1 MSIDRASIIQGPARI
16 DFDGQSFYYE
26 GTVNLKPTVSRFE
39 INTDQFGKVD
49 ERISD
54 KSFVVSFKPSGR
66 FNAALAAVMWKYASY
81 LNGTSIFGATDTPL
95 VIHTFAGRKFTV
107 LNAALTTMPNM
118 STGVATTLTEDMEF
132 TGLLANN
139 TDPSDAASY
148 YTDAAVPYDGNTDFD
163 TSEIIT
169 PVMTS
174 SWGSV
179 LPWSSF
185 NTQEG
190 WNIAL
195 DLELSPVLVDGLGTV
210 DMILQ
215 GLQVTATSIPVGP
228 TVDDLLIAQGINGT
242 ALGSSVQASAEDL
255 IISGTGLHIEIYNS
269 AIVESEVMHSS
280 EEKALGSSDWIA
292 TRTIT
297 AGVADPLFYIGTTAP
312 V

>member
-16 DFDGQSFYYE
+16 DFDGQSFYYD
-26 GTVNLKPTVSRFE
+26 GNVNLKPTVSRFE
-39 INTDQFGKVD
+39 VNTAQFGRVD

-66 FNAALAAVMWKYASY
+66 FTAALAAVMWKYATSV
-81 LNGTSIFGATDTPL
+81 NGTSIFGATDTPL

-107 LNAALTTMPNM
+107 HNAALTSMPNL

-132 TGLLANN
+132 TGLLVNEA
-139 TDPSDAASY
+139 DPSDVNSY
-148 YTDAAVPYDGNTDFD
+148 YTDAAVAYDGNTDFD
-163 TSEIIT
+163 TADIIT
-169 PVMTS
+169 PVMS
-174 SWGSV
+174 SAWGAV
-179 LPWSSF
+179 TPWDSF

-190 WNIAL
+190 WNVSF
-195 DLELSPVLVDGLGTV
+195 DLSLSPVLVDGLGTV

-215 GLQVTATSIPVGP
+215 ELQVTATAIPVGP
-228 TVDDLLIAQGINGT
+228 TVDDLLAAQGINAT
-242 ALGSSVQASAEDL
+242 ALGSSVQASSEDL
-255 IISGTGLHIEIYNS
+255 IISGTGLHIEIYN
-269 AIVESEVMHSS
+269 AALVESEVMHSS

-297 AGVADPLFYIGTTAP
+297 ACVADPLFYIGTTAP